1 MAPIWC
7 MGVGHPTACLSTPDE
22 CIARYIEQRAEHT
35 CAAAYNM
42 QVPRGRPIDI
52 PYELTVTRQLAG
64 PAVATLSFTVTC
76 PGTNFAT
83 ASVSEAGSDKELA
96 STVVNNGR
104 ADFNNVPWTKVPS
117 SPTVTSQGSI
127 VATCFP
133 PPQQQLVPNQP
144 GTPTP
149 GTRGEPKEVV
159 FQPANTREVR
169 GTASLTDVI
178 KWPTWNDYFQGT
190 WLNTPP
196 SIAVT
201 SGNFPAPGTVV
212 TDSEIFRYTYTI
224 SNTILCFTGAQVRCG
239 AGWPAPAAIA
249 L

>member
-1 MAPIWC
+1 MAPVWR
-7 MGVGHPTACLSTPDE
+7 MGVGDHHAWLSTPDE
-22 CIARYIEQRAEHT
+22 CIARHIEQRVKHT
-35 CAAAYNM
+35 CAAAYIM

-52 PYELTVTRQLAG
+52 PYVLSINRQLAG
-64 PAVATLSFTVTC
+64 PAVATLSFVVTC

-83 ASVSEAGSDKELA
+83 ARVSETGSDKELA
-96 STVVNNGR
+96 SAVVNNGR
-104 ADFNNVPWTKVPS
+104 AEFNNVPWTKMPS
-117 SPTVTSQGSI
+117 RPTDTSQGSI

-144 GTPTP
+144 GVPTP
-149 GTRGEPKEVV
+149 GTQGESKEVV

-178 KWPTWNDYFQGT
+178 TWPTWNNYFQGT

-201 SGNFPAPGTVV
+201 SGNYPTPGTIVS
-212 TDSEIFRYTYTI
+212 DSETYRYTYTI

-239 AGWPAPAAIA
+239 AALAAIA